1 MKVFHFLLVSLFI
14 SSISQHVFCGD
25 NDILIIESYHS
36 EYPWD
41 KSYISGIQS
50 IISTEE
56 YTFHR
61 FQMDTKRV
69 PKTEFKQKADEAW
82 AYYQKISPRLVF
94 LGDDNALML
103 LINRLGK
110 ENTPVVYLG
119 TNTNPNETGINKY
132 DNITGVLERPLIK
145 KSIVQLKEVIPSI
158 KKTLILFD
166 DGTTSS
172 AAIKEEF
179 KGKTTTTL
187 GGIAVSVQQ
196 IGALKEW
203 EKTVLE
209 SKEQG
214 FDAIIIGLYHT
225 LKNDNNKSVD
235 AEQLLLWTS
244 GHSPIPLFA
253 FWDFAVGAN
262 KTIGGLVLYGYP
274 QGEVAAKMAL
284 KILKGKS
291 PKTIRP
297 RVGEKGRYLYSKQ
310 QLKKWDINLPS
321 SLSSRADFVE

>member
-1 MKVFHFLLVSLFI
+1 MKLFQHLLASLFLYPL
-14 SSISQHVFCGD
+14 VPLAFCGD

-36 EYPWD
+36 EYLWD
-41 KSYISGIQS
+41 ESYIKGIQS
-50 IISTEE
+50 TINSKE

-61 FQMDTKRV
+61 FQMNTKRV
-69 PKTEFKQKADEAW
+69 NKTEFNQKADEAW

-103 LINRLGK
+103 LITRLGK
-110 ENTPVVYLG
+110 ESTPVVYLG
-119 TNTNPNETGINKY
+119 INTNPNETGVNKY
-132 DNITGVLERPLIK
+132 ENVTGVLERPLFK
-145 KSIVQLKEVIPSI
+145 KSIVQLKEAIPSL
-158 KKTLILFD
+158 KNVLILFD

-179 KGKTTTTL
+179 KGNSSTTL
-187 GGIAVSVQQ
+187 GGINVSVQQ
-196 IGALKEW
+196 IGVLKEW
-203 EKTVLE
+203 KNTVLRAE
-209 SKEQG
+209 EQG

-225 LKNDNNKSVD
+225 LKDDNNKSVD

-244 GHSPIPLFA
+244 EYSPTPLFA

-262 KTIGGLVLYGYP
+262 KTIGGLVLYGYT
-274 QGEVAAKMAL
+274 QGETAAQMAL

-291 PKTIRP
+291 PKALRP

-310 QLKKWDINLPS
+310 QLKKWNISLPK
-321 SLSSRADFVE
+321 SLSSRADFIE